1 MNHLPSHHFFRGKM
15 SPSWGVCFKYLQN
28 TNIIWDMILILW
40 YCWKISSATC
50 DVFSNPCLAVRCFI
64 KTIGWIYDK
73 FHSHQHPGTQQTNQA
88 SKQLELSKSRVVG
101 DVHQSSTHQIKGNL
115 LSLGGHVFLH
125 LERLTGLAMVQKKT
139 LCRKTVGLESKLYQ
153 GVNYNYD
160 LEESC
165 DPLKKSVIFRRKK
178 KKTSKSPRDCF
189 VWASAKQRL
198 LRPSNKKWPSW
209 SSKIHESHIPI
220 WKRRVE
226 WPR

>member
-40 YCWKISSATC
+40 YCWWKISSATC
-50 DVFSNPCLAVRCFI
+50 DVFSNPCLAVRWFI

-125 LERLTGLAMVQKKT
+125 LERLTGLAMVQKKNAVPKN
-139 LCRKTVGLESKLYQ
+139 CRSWIQTVSRCELQLWPWR
-153 GVNYNYD
+153 VMRPF
-160 LEESC
+160 EEKC
-165 DPLKKSVIFRRKK
+165 HFP
-178 KKTSKSPRDCF
+178 
-189 VWASAKQRL
+189 AKQTKKHQKVQGTASSEPQPNSVYSDPQIRND
-198 LRPSNKKWPSW
+198 RHDHPKFTKVTFPSEKNA
-209 SSKIHESHIPI
+209 
-220 WKRRVE
+220 
-226 WPR
+226 